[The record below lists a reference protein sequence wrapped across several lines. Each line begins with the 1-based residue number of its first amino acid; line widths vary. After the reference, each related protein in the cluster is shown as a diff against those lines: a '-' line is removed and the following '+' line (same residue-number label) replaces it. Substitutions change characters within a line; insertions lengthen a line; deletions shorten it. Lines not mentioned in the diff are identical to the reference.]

1 MTEKLFEYDKNIKS
15 SGYRYVCGID
25 EAGRGPL
32 AGPVSV
38 CAIVMPY
45 DEMIDGVNDSK
56 KVSAKKRDKLFEE
69 IKARAISYKC
79 VMLDNNVIDEINILE
94 ATKKAMREAVM
105 SLSVEPDVVL
115 IDAVK
120 LALPYE
126 TRSIVKGDAT
136 SYAIACASIIAKVER
151 DKLMDKYDKEYPEYG
166 FSKHKGYGTKAHIDA
181 IKTFGATPIHRK
193 TFIRNFTNE

>member
-1 MTEKLFEYDKNIKS
+1 MTEKLFEYDKNILS
-15 SGYRYVCGID
+15 NGYRYVCGID

-38 CAIVMPY
+38 CAVVMPY

-56 KVSAKKRDKLFEE
+56 KVSAKKRDKLFDE
-69 IKARAISYKC
+69 IKERAISYKC
-79 VMLDNNVIDEINILE
+79 VMLDNEVIDEINILE
-94 ATKKAMREAVM
+94 ATKKAMREAVTA
-105 SLSVEPDVVL
+105 LSVEPDVVL

-151 DKLMDKYDKEYPEYG
+151 DRLMDEYDKQYPEYG
-166 FSKHKGYGTKAHIDA
+166 FSKHKGYGTKAHTDA
-181 IKTFGATPIHRK
+181 IRKFGATPIHRK
-193 TFIRNFTNE
+193 TFIRNFINE

>member
-1 MTEKLFEYDKNIKS
+1 MTEKLFEYDKNILS
-15 SGYRYVCGID
+15 NGRRYVCGID

-56 KVSAKKRDKLFEE
+56 KVSPKKRDRLFDE

-94 ATKKAMREAVM
+94 ATKRAMREAVM

-126 TRSIVKGDAT
+126 TRSIIKGDAT

-151 DKLMDKYDKEYPEYG
+151 DRLMDEYDKQYPEYG
-166 FSKHKGYGTKAHIDA
+166 FSKHKGYGTKAHTDA
-181 IKTFGATPIHRK
+181 IRAYGATPIHRK
-193 TFIRNFTNE
+193 TFIRNFTDE

>member
-1 MTEKLFEYDKNIKS
+1 MTEKLFDYDKKIIE

-38 CAIVMPY
+38 CAVIMPY
-45 DEMIDGVNDSK
+45 DEMLDGVNDSK
-56 KVSAKKRDKLFEE
+56 KISPKKRDLLFDE
-69 IKARAISYKC
+69 IKARAISYSC

-105 SLSVEPDVVL
+105 GLSVEPDVVL

-120 LALPYE
+120 LPLPYE

-151 DKLMDKYDKEYPEYG
+151 DRLMDKYDSIYPEYG
-166 FSKHKGYGTKAHIDA
+166 FSKHKGYGTKAHTDA
-181 IKTFGATPIHRK
+181 IKSLGPTPIHRK
-193 TFIRNFTNE
+193 TFIKNFVNE

>member
-1 MTEKLFEYDKNIKS
+1 MTEKLFEHDKQLID
-15 SGYRYVCGID
+15 SGYKYICGID

-38 CAIVMPY
+38 CAVIMPY

-56 KVSAKKRDKLFEE
+56 KVSPKKRDKLYDE
-69 IKARAISYKC
+69 IRQKAVSYKC

-105 SLSVEPDVVL
+105 GLGVEPDLVL

-120 LALPYE
+120 LALPYK
-126 TRSIVKGDAT
+126 TQSIIKGDAT
-136 SYAIACASIIAKVER
+136 SYAIACASIVAKVSR
-151 DKLMDKYDKEYPEYG
+151 DRLMDEYDKEYPEYG
-166 FSKHKGYGTKAHIDA
+166 FSKHKGYGTKAHTDA
-181 IKTFGATPIHRK
+181 IKTYGATPIHRK